1 MKIIIFGLLLLFGN
15 IGYAQEYNREKDYG
29 SWIDQ
34 DGDGQNTR
42 EEVLERDSLVGVE
55 KNKDGKIIWGIW
67 FCPYSGL
74 FFDNPKML
82 DIDHFV
88 PLAEVYESGGDE
100 WEKNKK
106 INYANYLLDKQH
118 LVVTWKKYNRSK
130 GSKDIGEWLPLIY
143 VEEYIYLWW
152 KIKNDW
158 NLCFDKKEIEK
169 LKGYDIIEENLCKE
183 R

>member
-74 FFDNPKML
+74 FFDNPKSL

-88 PLAEVYESGGDE
+88 PLVECDKSGGSK
-100 WEKNKK
+100 WEREKK
-106 INYANYLLDKQH
+106 IRYTNYLPDRNH
-118 LVVTWKKYNRSK
+118 LMVTYNKYNRSK
-130 GSKDIGEWLPLIY
+130 GGKDISSWLPLIY
-143 VEEYIYLWW
+143 VQEYVYNWW
-152 KIKNDW
+152 KIKDDW
-158 NLCFDKKEIEK
+158 GLCFDLEEIKVLEK
-169 LKGYDIIEENLCKE
+169 YGLEEDNLCNY
-183 R
+183 